1 MKVRTA
7 IGVLTLLAGSI
18 TSYAGERSHVEIR
31 DDHRIV
37 EVRHDEGFDRDD
49 HRDRFVRD
57 DERLVRDDHRDQ
69 FVRHDDAFRDRFGR
83 VIVCDPR

>member
-1 MKVRTA
+1 MKVRAA
-7 IGVLTLLAGSI
+7 IGVLTLLAGTV
-18 TSYAGERSHVEIR
+18 TSYAGERSHVEFR

-37 EVRHDEGFDRDD
+37 EVRHDERFDRDD
-49 HRDRFVRD
+49 HRDR
-57 DERLVRDDHRDQ
+57 